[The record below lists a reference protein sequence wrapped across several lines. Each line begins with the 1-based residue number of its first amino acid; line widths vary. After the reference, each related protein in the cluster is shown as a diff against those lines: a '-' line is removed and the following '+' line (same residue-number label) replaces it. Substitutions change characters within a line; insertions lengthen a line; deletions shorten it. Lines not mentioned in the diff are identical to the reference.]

1 MRRAPAAART
11 GAGRATRLAA
21 RPPGNKTNRR
31 PRAGR
36 AGVSHTGVDV
46 IDFLLLTAWPALA
59 LLGIEGISRAARA
72 PRWAKL
78 AAQAAASVAFAVAYV
93 TLLPVPH
100 WLTSLVLV
108 ALAVALIYQ
117 ARRAHIDPS
126 RVPY

>member
-1 MRRAPAAART
+1 M
-11 GAGRATRLAA
+11 
-21 RPPGNKTNRR
+21 
-31 PRAGR
+31 
-36 AGVSHTGVDV
+36 SHTGVDV

-59 LLGIEGISRAARA
+59 LLGIEGISRAIRA

-78 AAQAAASVAFAVAYV
+78 VAQAAACAAFAVAYV

-108 ALAVALIYQ
+108 ALAVALAYQ

>member
-1 MRRAPAAART
+1 MAGARAAPA
-11 GAGRATRLAA
+11 GS
-21 RPPGNKTNRR
+21 KTNRR
-31 PRAGR
+31 PPARRG
-36 AGVSHTGVDV
+36 GVSHTGVDV

-59 LLGIEGISRAARA
+59 LLGIEGISRAIRA

-100 WLTSLVLV
+100 WLTALVLV

-117 ARRAHIDPS
+117 ARRAALDPS